1 MSPLARPS
9 YTALNCSLALPLTPF
24 GRYLLI
30 YWAVKECMYRQ
41 YYAVEQKI

>member
-1 MSPLARPS
+1 MSRLARPS
-9 YTALNCSLALPLTPF
+9 YSALNSSLALPLTPF

-41 YYAVEQKI
+41 YYNI